1 MTDQRK
7 TIASIN
13 RRIKVRR
20 QEVAAAEKSLAELD
34 ALLNIPD
41 IGSDQIVKIIHQ
53 KNQISNRL
61 VRLTDEIEAE
71 DQKKNKLLSEAIN
84 SDDLRQEELQKKIRH
99 REIQIAK
106 LSEQLVSREEAQAR
120 MARVE
125 AVLAD
130 LGRKLA
136 REYKSKDEPALAFFR
151 AAIKKL
157 EDV

>member
-84 SDDLRQEELQKKIRH
+84 SDDLRQEDLQKKIRH

-120 MARVE
+120 MTRVE

-136 REYKSKDEPALAFFR
+136 REYKSCDEPALAFFR